1 MFGKR
6 RKQTKENRYNKD
18 YLEQY
23 ILEDGDES
31 DLSEQKNDILTNIP
45 KSSELESTMEPEKPD
60 IRTLDEKKEYIEN
73 CCDRIVTSNNRIDE
87 LKIEYQAVNQYL
99 NDIHLIENMPD
110 QQKEQLLN
118 YAKKVIVLE
127 KDRKDFGHSMTKLTN
142 QQYSHMCECE
152 DDIKDILKNMSEDE
166 KYCETVKTDMR
177 YLEGERLALNFERKE
192 MKNRLYLMNGASK
205 IGIAAFVVLT
215 LFLMVLR
222 FGYGANTGMLM
233 YGLLAIAAVFIL
245 VIVLLHNKTVYEQ
258 QLTETRLNRAIYLLN
273 KVKIKYVNVVSR
285 LEYAYEKHGV
295 KSAYQLNKMWGIYL
309 KIQKEHEVYNKASNR
324 LIDAEDGLTSLLK
337 QMDVKDANVWIHQAY
352 AIVERREMEETKTRL
367 NMRRNKL
374 KFSLDYNSESILK
387 AQEEIKNI
395 VLSNKEYARELAAVI
410 DAFDI

>member
-6 RKQTKENRYNKD
+6 RKQSKENRYNKD

-295 KSAYQLNKMWGIYL
+295 KSAYQLNKIWGIYL

-324 LIDAEDGLTSLLK
+324 LIEAEDGLTSLLK
-337 QMDVKDANVWIHQAY
+337 QMDVKDANIWIHQAY

-374 KFSLDYNSESILK
+374 KSSLDYNSESILK